1 MENDDVQVGRILSRR
16 EALGLI
22 GAGGAA
28 LLAAPGRAA
37 DAPARTLR
45 LPACVVRPRQSAGP
59 YFVDTRLERSDIRSD
74 PTDGSVREGSPLSL
88 AFQVSRLGAGGC
100 EPLPGALVD
109 IWQCDALGIY
119 SGVEDIA
126 GLFDTTG
133 KQFLRGHQV
142 TDDAGTARF
151 TTIFPGWYPGRTA
164 HIHFMIRTNP
174 SGERGHEFVSQL
186 YFDDGLADRVYENLP
201 YAEHAGGRQR
211 NADDGLYRGG
221 GDQLLLD
228 VTENGGQM
236 SAVFD
241 VGLQIGPTGA

>member
-1 MENDDVQVGRILSRR
+1 MENDDVQIGRVLSRR

-28 LLAAPGRAA
+28 LLAVPGRAA
-37 DAPARTLR
+37 DAPVRPLR
-45 LPACVVRPRQSAGP
+45 LPACIVRPRQTAGP
-59 YFVDTRLERSDIRSD
+59 YFVDTMLERSDIRSD
-74 PTDGSVREGSPLSL
+74 PTDGSIREGSPLSL
-88 AFQVSRLGAGGC
+88 AFHVSRIGADGC

-109 IWQCDALGIY
+109 TWQCDALGIY

-142 TDDAGTARF
+142 TDDAGAARF

-174 SGERGHEFVSQL
+174 SAERGHEFVSQL
-186 YFDDGLADRVYENLP
+186 YFDDALADRVYESAP
-201 YAEHAGGRQR
+201 YSEHAGSRQR
-211 NADDGLYRGG
+211 NADDGPYRGG

-228 VTENGGQM
+228 VTENGRELSG
-236 SAVFD
+236 VFD
-241 VGLQIGPTGA
+241 VGLQIGPTGS

>member
-1 MENDDVQVGRILSRR
+1 MENDDVQVGRVLSRR
-16 EALGLI
+16 EALGLL

-28 LLAAPGRAA
+28 LLAVPGRAVN
-37 DAPARTLR
+37 APARTLR

-59 YFVDTRLERSDIRSD
+59 YFVDTMLERSDIRSD
-74 PTDGSVREGSPLSL
+74 PTDGSVRDGSPLSL
-88 AFQVSRLGAGGC
+88 GFKVSRIGADGC
-100 EPLPGALVD
+100 VPLPGALVD
-109 IWQCDALGIY
+109 VWQCDGLGIY

-151 TTIFPGWYPGRTA
+151 TTIFPGWYAGRTA
-164 HIHFMIRTNP
+164 HIHFMIRSNP

-201 YAEHAGGRQR
+201 YSERAGSRQR

-228 VTENGGQM
+228 VDESGGEM

-241 VGLQIGPTGA
+241 VGLQIGPAES